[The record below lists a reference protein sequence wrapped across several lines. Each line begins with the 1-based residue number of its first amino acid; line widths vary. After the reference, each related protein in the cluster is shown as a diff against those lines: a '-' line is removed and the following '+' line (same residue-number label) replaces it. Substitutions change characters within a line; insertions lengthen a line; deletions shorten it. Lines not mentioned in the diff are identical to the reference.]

1 MVNIMK
7 KLKKHRFLNRNRRCR
22 GRRSHREASGK
33 ATSVNGNEFKGEPAE
48 TSIQRPSVK

>member
-22 GRRSHREASGK
+22 RRRSHREASGK
-33 ATSVNGNEFKGEPAE
+33 TKSVNENEVEGEPAE
-48 TSIQRPSVK
+48 KSMQRQSIK